1 MRRFGTQWKEMQ
13 TVARYILQRLGQTLL
28 ILLIVSF
35 ITYLLIDFLPGDPIA
50 AMLGGEISQET
61 YDWWYQ
67 ELNLDKPVLIRY
79 VLWLKNALMGDFGHS
94 ASYSVPVLQIIGERV
109 PVTLY
114 LSVLAFLISVPLG
127 ILFGIISAVKRGKP
141 ADTAVTLTANVC
153 CCLPQFWLGILLM
166 YIFTIVLKWLPS
178 SGWVW
183 PWEDFGESVRRTIMP
198 LTCLT
203 IGGIASIT
211 RQTRSSMLEVI
222 RHYERRAGSCVSGK
236 GGLERQQHAKYG
248 APRAAFDEHGPARF
262 LHVGFHERKAEPR
275 PFGATRHERK
285 ENPVADRLG
294 NARTVVEHFERQ
306 SAFAPNVP
314 DERIAHEARAKFDAG
329 SSRRASPKRFGG
341 VPHKVEKDLREAP
354 FVRQHGRN
362 RHVVVPNEHNLGEFV
377 RDEAPDVF
385 EQFVKLHG
393 ARPFGRAVGFQ
404 QTLHEARQS
413 VRLVEDHSRAL
424 AVFVA
429 REVAFQELR
438 RTANAAERIFH
449 LVREVAQELPVR
461 ARDFGFEPSTL
472 VAKDVRQIDRLD
484 EKGAS
489 RNARLVP
496 SGENRTDGPL
506 PVGAEIEARKG

>member
-109 PVTLY
+109 PVTL
-114 LSVLAFLISVPLG
+114 
-127 ILFGIISAVKRGKP
+127 
-141 ADTAVTLTANVC
+141 TANVC

-166 YIFTIVLKWLPS
+166 YIFTIVLGWLPS

-222 RHYERRAGSCVSGK
+222 RQDYIRTAKSKGLKGKKVIYIHALKNALLPVITLMGLRMGGMLGGS
-236 GGLERQQHAKYG
+236 
-248 APRAAFDEHGPARF
+248 
-262 LHVGFHERKAEPR
+262 
-275 PFGATRHERK
+275 
-285 ENPVADRLG
+285 
-294 NARTVVEHFERQ
+294 
-306 SAFAPNVP
+306 
-314 DERIAHEARAKFDAG
+314 
-329 SSRRASPKRFGG
+329 
-341 VPHKVEKDLREAP
+341 
-354 FVRQHGRN
+354 
-362 RHVVVPNEHNLGEFV
+362 
-377 RDEAPDVF
+377 
-385 EQFVKLHG
+385 
-393 ARPFGRAVGFQ
+393 
-404 QTLHEARQS
+404 
-413 VRLVEDHSRAL
+413 
-424 AVFVA
+424 VFV
-429 REVAFQELR
+429 ENVFVIPGMGSLLV
-438 RTANAAERIFH
+438 NAISMQDIPLIQGCVLLIALFTSVVNLITDIIYVLVDPRIKI
-449 LVREVAQELPVR
+449 A
-461 ARDFGFEPSTL
+461 
-472 VAKDVRQIDRLD
+472 
-484 EKGAS
+484 
-489 RNARLVP
+489 
-496 SGENRTDGPL
+496 
-506 PVGAEIEARKG
+506 

>member
-222 RHYERRAGSCVSGK
+222 RQDYILSLIH
-236 GGLERQQHAKYG
+236 
-248 APRAAFDEHGPARF
+248 
-262 LHVGFHERKAEPR
+262 
-275 PFGATRHERK
+275 
-285 ENPVADRLG
+285 
-294 NARTVVEHFERQ
+294 
-306 SAFAPNVP
+306 
-314 DERIAHEARAKFDAG
+314 I
-329 SSRRASPKRFGG
+329 
-341 VPHKVEKDLREAP
+341 
-354 FVRQHGRN
+354 
-362 RHVVVPNEHNLGEFV
+362 
-377 RDEAPDVF
+377 
-385 EQFVKLHG
+385 
-393 ARPFGRAVGFQ
+393 
-404 QTLHEARQS
+404 
-413 VRLVEDHSRAL
+413 
-424 AVFVA
+424 
-429 REVAFQELR
+429 
-438 RTANAAERIFH
+438 
-449 LVREVAQELPVR
+449 
-461 ARDFGFEPSTL
+461 
-472 VAKDVRQIDRLD
+472 
-484 EKGAS
+484 
-489 RNARLVP
+489 
-496 SGENRTDGPL
+496 
-506 PVGAEIEARKG
+506 

>member
-109 PVTLY
+109 PVTL
-114 LSVLAFLISVPLG
+114 
-127 ILFGIISAVKRGKP
+127 
-141 ADTAVTLTANVC
+141 TANVC

-222 RHYERRAGSCVSGK
+222 RQDYIRTAKSKGLKGKKVIYIHALKNALLPVITLMGLRMGGMLGGS
-236 GGLERQQHAKYG
+236 
-248 APRAAFDEHGPARF
+248 
-262 LHVGFHERKAEPR
+262 
-275 PFGATRHERK
+275 
-285 ENPVADRLG
+285 
-294 NARTVVEHFERQ
+294 
-306 SAFAPNVP
+306 
-314 DERIAHEARAKFDAG
+314 
-329 SSRRASPKRFGG
+329 
-341 VPHKVEKDLREAP
+341 
-354 FVRQHGRN
+354 
-362 RHVVVPNEHNLGEFV
+362 
-377 RDEAPDVF
+377 
-385 EQFVKLHG
+385 
-393 ARPFGRAVGFQ
+393 
-404 QTLHEARQS
+404 
-413 VRLVEDHSRAL
+413 
-424 AVFVA
+424 VFV
-429 REVAFQELR
+429 ENVFVIPGMGSLLV
-438 RTANAAERIFH
+438 NAISMQDIPLIQGCVLLIALFTSVVNLITDIIYVLVDPRIKI
-449 LVREVAQELPVR
+449 A
-461 ARDFGFEPSTL
+461 
-472 VAKDVRQIDRLD
+472 
-484 EKGAS
+484 
-489 RNARLVP
+489 
-496 SGENRTDGPL
+496 
-506 PVGAEIEARKG
+506 

>member
-109 PVTLY
+109 PVT
-114 LSVLAFLISVPLG
+114 
-127 ILFGIISAVKRGKP
+127 
-141 ADTAVTLTANVC
+141 ANVC

-166 YIFTIVLKWLPS
+166 YIFTIVLGWLPS

-222 RHYERRAGSCVSGK
+222 RQDYIRTAKSKGLKGKKVIYIHALKNALLPVITLMGLRMGGMLGGS
-236 GGLERQQHAKYG
+236 
-248 APRAAFDEHGPARF
+248 
-262 LHVGFHERKAEPR
+262 
-275 PFGATRHERK
+275 
-285 ENPVADRLG
+285 
-294 NARTVVEHFERQ
+294 
-306 SAFAPNVP
+306 
-314 DERIAHEARAKFDAG
+314 
-329 SSRRASPKRFGG
+329 
-341 VPHKVEKDLREAP
+341 
-354 FVRQHGRN
+354 
-362 RHVVVPNEHNLGEFV
+362 
-377 RDEAPDVF
+377 
-385 EQFVKLHG
+385 
-393 ARPFGRAVGFQ
+393 
-404 QTLHEARQS
+404 
-413 VRLVEDHSRAL
+413 
-424 AVFVA
+424 VFV
-429 REVAFQELR
+429 ENVFVIPGMGSLLV
-438 RTANAAERIFH
+438 NAISMQDIPLIQGCVLLIALFTSVVNLITDIIYVLVDPRIKI
-449 LVREVAQELPVR
+449 A
-461 ARDFGFEPSTL
+461 
-472 VAKDVRQIDRLD
+472 
-484 EKGAS
+484 
-489 RNARLVP
+489 
-496 SGENRTDGPL
+496 
-506 PVGAEIEARKG
+506 

>member
-141 ADTAVTLTANVC
+141 ADTAVTLTANIC

-198 LTCLT
+198 LMGLRM
-203 IGGIASIT
+203 GG
-211 RQTRSSMLEVI
+211 MLG
-222 RHYERRAGSCVSGK
+222 GS
-236 GGLERQQHAKYG
+236 
-248 APRAAFDEHGPARF
+248 
-262 LHVGFHERKAEPR
+262 
-275 PFGATRHERK
+275 
-285 ENPVADRLG
+285 
-294 NARTVVEHFERQ
+294 
-306 SAFAPNVP
+306 
-314 DERIAHEARAKFDAG
+314 
-329 SSRRASPKRFGG
+329 
-341 VPHKVEKDLREAP
+341 
-354 FVRQHGRN
+354 
-362 RHVVVPNEHNLGEFV
+362 
-377 RDEAPDVF
+377 
-385 EQFVKLHG
+385 
-393 ARPFGRAVGFQ
+393 
-404 QTLHEARQS
+404 
-413 VRLVEDHSRAL
+413 
-424 AVFVA
+424 VFV
-429 REVAFQELR
+429 ENVFVIPGMGSLLV
-438 RTANAAERIFH
+438 NAISMQDIPLIQGCVLLIALFTSVVNLITDIIYVLVDPRIKI
-449 LVREVAQELPVR
+449 A
-461 ARDFGFEPSTL
+461 
-472 VAKDVRQIDRLD
+472 
-484 EKGAS
+484 
-489 RNARLVP
+489 
-496 SGENRTDGPL
+496 
-506 PVGAEIEARKG
+506 

>member
-109 PVTLY
+109 PVTL
-114 LSVLAFLISVPLG
+114 
-127 ILFGIISAVKRGKP
+127 
-141 ADTAVTLTANVC
+141 TANIC

-166 YIFTIVLKWLPS
+166 YIFTIVLGWLPS

-222 RHYERRAGSCVSGK
+222 RQDYIRTAKSKGLKGKKVIYIHALKNALLPVITLMGLRMGGMLGGS
-236 GGLERQQHAKYG
+236 
-248 APRAAFDEHGPARF
+248 
-262 LHVGFHERKAEPR
+262 
-275 PFGATRHERK
+275 
-285 ENPVADRLG
+285 
-294 NARTVVEHFERQ
+294 
-306 SAFAPNVP
+306 
-314 DERIAHEARAKFDAG
+314 
-329 SSRRASPKRFGG
+329 
-341 VPHKVEKDLREAP
+341 
-354 FVRQHGRN
+354 
-362 RHVVVPNEHNLGEFV
+362 
-377 RDEAPDVF
+377 
-385 EQFVKLHG
+385 
-393 ARPFGRAVGFQ
+393 
-404 QTLHEARQS
+404 
-413 VRLVEDHSRAL
+413 
-424 AVFVA
+424 VFV
-429 REVAFQELR
+429 ENVFVIPGMGSLLV
-438 RTANAAERIFH
+438 NAISMQDIPLIQGCVLLIALFTSVVNLITDIIYVLVDPRIKI
-449 LVREVAQELPVR
+449 A
-461 ARDFGFEPSTL
+461 
-472 VAKDVRQIDRLD
+472 
-484 EKGAS
+484 
-489 RNARLVP
+489 
-496 SGENRTDGPL
+496 
-506 PVGAEIEARKG
+506 